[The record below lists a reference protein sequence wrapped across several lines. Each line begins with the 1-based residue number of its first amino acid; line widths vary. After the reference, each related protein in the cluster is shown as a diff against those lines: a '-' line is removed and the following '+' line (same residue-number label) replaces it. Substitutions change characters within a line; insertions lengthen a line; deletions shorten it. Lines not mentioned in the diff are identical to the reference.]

1 MNTRMAIEMA
11 AEWVRNVAASM
22 MGYAGAYLS
31 GSALERAPEA
41 EWPEDSDVDVVLV
54 FDGVL
59 PGKIGK
65 LRWQG
70 VLLEPTVME
79 KRVFEDFDNVMR
91 THYLAWGLH
100 GGQVLDD
107 PQGWLAPLARRVC
120 AEYLHEKWL
129 RARVASTAALARR
142 NLDGISSAQT
152 PEDRLMSCG
161 FGPSCIAFP
170 ILAAAGRNCTVR
182 KRIPAAR
189 AALEDHGEATFFPQL
204 ERALGCE
211 GMSRE
216 ALRAHLSALE
226 QTFDIASRTDGPS
239 RSYAFRSDIRP
250 EARDV
255 AIDGCRKLL
264 EGDHPTDAVF
274 WMMATFARC
283 QIVLRMDDPALYAQ
297 RLPALQSFAAALGV
311 DTPEKALQRQQLA
324 QTILAQAEDVA
335 ERIVKRTALD

>member
-1 MNTRMAIEMA
+1 MA

-297 RLPALQSFAAALGV
+297 RLPALQAFAAALGV

-324 QTILAQAEDVA
+324 RTILAQAEDVA
-335 ERIVKRTALD
+335 GRIVKRTALD